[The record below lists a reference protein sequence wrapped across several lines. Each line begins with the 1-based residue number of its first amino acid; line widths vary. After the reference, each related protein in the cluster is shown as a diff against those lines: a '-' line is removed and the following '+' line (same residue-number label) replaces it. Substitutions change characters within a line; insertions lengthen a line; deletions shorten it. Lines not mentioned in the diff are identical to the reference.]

1 MKKLS
6 SSAALLAL
14 LMSGAALAGPVS
26 EYEAAFSEV
35 YASYRTALFV
45 TNSGDAAKSSG
56 DAAKSRLALQAF
68 DDKWAALM
76 SRYAASPPPQYADD
90 PLWSQTLMDVDR
102 SLELAQSDAAD
113 GQLPA
118 SHEALEA
125 VRDAIGALHARNSI
139 ETFSDRMN
147 AYHAEMEH
155 VLALDMTQLDPAMA
169 RTLLERA
176 AVLSYLA
183 DDVLL
188 VPPVGVDANIPEFAS
203 LASAFKASVDQFLA
217 AARSD
222 DADALRS
229 AASGLKVPYSKFFLM
244 FG

>member
-6 SSAALLAL
+6 LSVALLAL
-14 LMSGAALAGPVS
+14 LMSGAVSAGPVS
-26 EYEAAFSEV
+26 EFEAAFSDA
-35 YASYRTALFV
+35 YASYRTALFA
-45 TNSGDAAKSSG
+45 TNSGDAAKSQ
-56 DAAKSRLALQAF
+56 LALQAF

-76 SRYAASPPPQYADD
+76 SSHAASPPPQYADD
-90 PLWSQTLMDVDR
+90 PLWSQTLMDVDK
-102 SLELAQSDAAD
+102 SLEQARSDAAG

-125 VRDAIGALHARNSI
+125 VRDTIGALHARNGI

-155 VLALDMTQLDPAMA
+155 VLALDMSQFDPAMA
-169 RTLLERA
+169 LTLLERA
-176 AVLSYLA
+176 AVLYYLQ

-188 VPPVGVDANIPEFAS
+188 APPVGVDPNNPEYVT
-203 LASAFKASVDQFLA
+203 LASAFKTSVDQFLA

-222 DADALRS
+222 DADALRK
-229 AASGLKVPYSKFFLM
+229 AVGGLKVPYSKFFLM